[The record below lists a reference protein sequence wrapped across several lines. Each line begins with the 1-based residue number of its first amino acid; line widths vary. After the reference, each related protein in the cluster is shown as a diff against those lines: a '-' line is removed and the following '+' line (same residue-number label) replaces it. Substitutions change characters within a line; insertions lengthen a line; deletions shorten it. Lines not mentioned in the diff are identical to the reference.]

1 MACNLRRGVWT
12 SAAWKRW
19 DGRKP
24 HIDLGLVLLCFVGV
38 IRRLMGVVALDQG
51 KGEIKKDLLFFMGET
66 WFGVTISLPLIRLM
80 MPVIERH
87 G

>member
-1 MACNLRRGVWT
+1 
-12 SAAWKRW
+12 
-19 DGRKP
+19 
-24 HIDLGLVLLCFVGV
+24 
-38 IRRLMGVVALDQG
+38 MGVVALDQG